1 MRPFDPR
8 LLRRTADVRWV
19 MVADI
24 LAGLLGT
31 ILLLAQVTL
40 IAGVV
45 ADVMAGSPQGIP
57 GRLVLG
63 LVVVIALRAVLAHV
77 VEWSGRHA
85 AGQVMSGLRREL
97 ATRYLGRDRPGQADV
112 GDLATT
118 AVQGVDALETYFA
131 RYLPQVVLSVTV
143 PAAVLLWTAVVD
155 PISAVIMIVT
165 LPAIPVFMVLLGRA
179 AARRSHA
186 HWEAMVTLSAH
197 FLDVVQ
203 GLATLRAFNR
213 GRAQIPKIAASTEE
227 YRRTT
232 MSTLRL
238 AFLSGMVLD
247 LAITL
252 STAFVA
258 VTLGVRLVEGDVRLG
273 PALTVLLLVP
283 ELYTPIRQVG
293 TLFHASAD
301 GLAGARRILDL
312 LDAPTPE
319 TAAPARPAAP
329 LPSPRE
335 HPLVLDNVTVAY
347 PGRANPALL
356 DIDLEIAPGELLV
369 VSGPSGGGKTTLG
382 RMLVGLTRPTSGSL
396 CVGAQPLVDG
406 DLDAWRH
413 LVSWSPQRALIVH
426 DTAAANIALG
436 RPDAT
441 PDDIEA
447 AARAAGAHEVIGE
460 LPDGYATMLGGGGR
474 GLSAGQRQRIGLA
487 RALLRDTPLLVLD
500 EPTAHLDPAS
510 EQHVLSTI
518 DALRGSRTI
527 VLITHSPTLLTV
539 ADRELHLAGGRIAAE
554 GVAS

>member
-1 MRPFDPR
+1 MG
-8 LLRRTADVRWV
+8 ADV
-19 MVADI
+19 A
-24 LAGLLGT
+24 AGLLGT

-45 ADVMAGSPQGIP
+45 ADVMAGSPDGVP
-57 GRLVLG
+57 ARLVLG
-63 LVVVIALRAVLAHV
+63 LVAVIALRAALAHV

-97 ATRYLGRDRPGQADV
+97 ATRYLSPNRPQQADV

-143 PAAVLLWTAVVD
+143 PIAVLLWTAVVD
-155 PISAVIMIVT
+155 PLSAVIMVVT

-238 AFLSGMVLD
+238 AFLSGVVLD

-258 VTLGVRLVEGDVRLG
+258 VTLGVRLVDGDVRLG

-283 ELYTPIRQVG
+283 ELYMPIRQVG
-293 TLFHASAD
+293 SLFHASAD

-312 LDAPTPE
+312 LDEPTGGGDGGRGI
-319 TAAPARPAAP
+319 PATPDGPRPASTVM
-329 LPSPRE
+329 LPSPSE
-335 HPLVLDNVTVAY
+335 HPLRLDHVTVTY
-347 PGRANPALL
+347 PGRSSPALA

-369 VSGPSGGGKTTLG
+369 LGGPSGGGKTTLG
-382 RMLVGLTRPTSGSL
+382 RTLVGLTRPTSGSIW
-396 CVGAQPLVDG
+396 VGDHQLQDE
-406 DLDAWRH
+406 DLDQWRH

-426 DTAAANIALG
+426 DSAAANIALG

-441 PDDIEA
+441 QDEIEA

-460 LPDGYATMLGGGGR
+460 LADGYATILGGGGR
-474 GLSAGQRQRIGLA
+474 GLSTGQRQRIGLA
-487 RALLRDTPLLVLD
+487 RALLRDAPLLVLD

-510 EQHVLSTI
+510 EEHVLASI
-518 DALRGSRTI
+518 EAQRGSRTI
-527 VLITHSPTLLTV
+527 VLITHSPSLLTI
-539 ADRELHLAGGRIAAE
+539 ADRQLHLAGGRVAAE

>member
-1 MRPFDPR
+1 MG
-8 LLRRTADVRWV
+8 ADV
-19 MVADI
+19 A
-24 LAGLLGT
+24 AGLLGT

-45 ADVMAGSPQGIP
+45 ADVMAGSPDGVP
-57 GRLVLG
+57 ARLVLG
-63 LVVVIALRAVLAHV
+63 LVAVIALRAALAHV

-97 ATRYLGRDRPGQADV
+97 ATRYLSPNRPQQADV

-143 PAAVLLWTAVVD
+143 PIAVLLWTAVVD
-155 PISAVIMIVT
+155 PLSAVIMVVT

-238 AFLSGMVLD
+238 AFLSGVVLD

-258 VTLGVRLVEGDVRLG
+258 VTLGVRLVDGDVRLG

-283 ELYTPIRQVG
+283 ELYMPIRQVG
-293 TLFHASAD
+293 SLFHASAD

-312 LDAPTPE
+312 LDEPTGGGDGGRGI
-319 TAAPARPAAP
+319 PATPDGPRPASTVM
-329 LPSPRE
+329 LPSPSE
-335 HPLVLDNVTVAY
+335 HPLRLDHVTVTY
-347 PGRANPALL
+347 PGRSSPALA

-369 VSGPSGGGKTTLG
+369 LGGPSGGGKTTLG
-382 RMLVGLTRPTSGSL
+382 RTLVGLTRPTSGSIW
-396 CVGAQPLVDG
+396 VGDHQLQDE
-406 DLDAWRH
+406 DLDQWRH

-426 DTAAANIALG
+426 DSAAANIALG

-441 PDDIEA
+441 QDEIEA
-447 AARAAGAHEVIGE
+447 AARAAGAHEVIRE
-460 LPDGYATMLGGGGR
+460 LADGYATTLGGGGR
-474 GLSAGQRQRIGLA
+474 GLSTGQRQRIGLA
-487 RALLRDTPLLVLD
+487 RALLRDAPLLVLD

-510 EQHVLSTI
+510 EEHVLASI
-518 DALRGSRTI
+518 EAQRGSRTI
-527 VLITHSPTLLTV
+527 VLITHSPSLLTI
-539 ADRELHLAGGRIAAE
+539 ADRQLHLAGGRVAAE